1 MEYINSTQ
9 PQISTILEKGRDT
22 LDQGK
27 DVLEAVK
34 NNPLLRGG
42 VPPQREQTS
51 TLKSYR
57 DEDF

>member
-1 MEYINSTQ
+1 
-9 PQISTILEKGRDT
+9 
-22 LDQGK
+22 
-27 DVLEAVK
+27 VLEAVK

-42 VPPQREQTS
+42 VPETKAQTS